1 MQLRRPPP
9 CSYKRGT
16 VVFFRPVERPRLLIH
31 LAFCSPTRGVLQM
44 GNTLQLPER
53 PEKCHNVLLG
63 MHAEYVQR
71 RRCEGIPDKCRALWN
86 SSAPK
91 ARRLF
96 GGPNIFSKDRR
107 VSFASN
113 STLRPS
119 CSHLSQNGYGEES
132 FQETTKT
139 YMFSVM
145 KKCSPVMKWSM
156 FIYVCVFSLLHLFPF
171 I

>member
-1 MQLRRPPP
+1 MACRHMQLRRPPP

-16 VVFFRPVERPRLLIH
+16 VVFFHPVARPQVLIH

-44 GNTLQLPER
+44 GNTVQLPES

-63 MHAEYVQR
+63 IHAEYVQR

-96 GGPNIFSKDRR
+96 GGPNILSKDRR

-119 CSHLSQNGYGEES
+119 CSHLSQSTRDCPKSARRILLLRLVFLRRDRPDRDRWPGSAS
-132 FQETTKT
+132 FSST
-139 YMFSVM
+139 
-145 KKCSPVMKWSM
+145 
-156 FIYVCVFSLLHLFPF
+156 
-171 I
+171 